1 MFDHEKMCNKA
12 VNSDVHT
19 LEFVANCFKTP
30 KISNKAVNTYLST
43 IKFLP
48 ECYKTYERLYSC

>member
-1 MFDHEKMCNKA
+1 MFDHEKMCNNA

-30 KISNKAVNTYLST
+30 KISNKAVDTYLST

-48 ECYKTYERLYSC
+48 ECYKTYERL